1 MSEQQK
7 PLEDDEEE
15 IVEEFDDDENGQDQ
29 SSTEASQTTTGTET
43 KTPESS
49 EGQETQE
56 GQEGQEGKAEE
67 KPQPK
72 KFRRPLNPTTLEALF
87 FASGR
92 PLSITR
98 IAVEFGWEPKEVR
111 QMTRD
116 LAKTLKKIKAEL
128 QLLEVQRDRW
138 ILHLP
143 LSSYPPEFS
152 IIIDNLLLDYPKKNI
167 HDDNTRKVLTHVA
180 FYQPVSKAKLWKMI
194 SQDNPKDT
202 ETWLTIQKLEEILS
216 ILIQEGFVRLSGSP
230 LQYKTTRAFADEF
243 GFDSVRM
250 KLKQQLVRRV
260 DKKGKKKK

>member
-1 MSEQQK
+1 MSEQKK

-15 IVEEFDDDENGQDQ
+15 IVEVFEEDETTQLN
-29 SSTEASQTTTGTET
+29 SSQTQVQATEVV
-43 KTPESS
+43 
-49 EGQETQE
+49 E
-56 GQEGQEGKAEE
+56 GQEGEEGAEE
-67 KPQPK
+67 KAETKPK
-72 KFRRPLNPTTLEALF
+72 QVKYRRPLNQTTLEALF

-92 PLSITR
+92 PLSVTR

-111 QMTRD
+111 EMIRE
-116 LAKTLKKIKAEL
+116 LAKKLKKLKAEL
-128 QLLEVQRDRW
+128 QLIEVQRDRW
-138 ILHLP
+138 VLHLP
-143 LSSYPPEFS
+143 LESYPQEFTL
-152 IIIDNLLLDYPKKNI
+152 IIDNLLLDYPKKNI
-167 HDDNTRKVLTHVA
+167 HDENVRKVLTFIA

-202 ETWLTIQKLEEILS
+202 ETWLTIPKLEEILG

-260 DKKGKKKK
+260 EKKSKNKK